1 MLAQSDV
8 ILLITAVAL
17 YVVISILYTVLKKL
31 SEKQGNNLLDEYG
44 KEKSTKKKK
53 SIFPYF
59 MILFVVVVLY
69 LLIYKFM

>member
-17 YVVISILYTVLKKL
+17 YVVISILYTVLKQL

-44 KEKSTKKKK
+44 KEKTKKKK
-53 SIFPYF
+53 KKKN
-59 MILFVVVVLY
+59 LT
-69 LLIYKFM
+69 